1 MPKGLEGFVQDCL
14 CLPVRS
20 GVQFRAMKVLKTTVL
35 VLALA
40 AGGGCSSLGFQP
52 AGKET
57 LKNAQGHVIGYK
69 ERLEAGAG
77 EEADRVTLFRPRLS
91 ERGRVIAYEERIKGG
106 VVLWDLRGKR
116 IGSQYVDLR
125 SRGSNAGNRGLTIV
139 FMPKETDHLAQLELA
154 SVTIEEIKQHLNI
167 AN

>member
-1 MPKGLEGFVQDCL
+1 
-14 CLPVRS
+14 
-20 GVQFRAMKVLKTTVL
+20 MKVLKTTVL

-40 AGGGCSSLGFQP
+40 AGGCSALGFQP

-69 ERLEAGAG
+69 ERLDAASG

-91 ERGRVIAYEERIKGG
+91 ERGKVVAYEERIKGG

-139 FMPKETDHLAQLELA
+139 FMPKEADHLAQLELA

-167 AN
+167 TH